1 MAQESTFAP
10 LDAFYAEH
18 GPLIDCLHAE
28 ANCERWGLSRNRF
41 AEALRRSTE
50 KRYRG
55 RRAGAGEVEAYLKS
69 LHLEDLALA
78 CACAEGVEAA
88 WEFFVAQF
96 RQDLRA
102 AARAI
107 LRTSGAGDDARAEE
121 LADSLYAEL
130 YGVSPTGGGRRKSL
144 FEYFHGR
151 SKLSTWLRAVL
162 AQRHVDLL
170 RTGWRTV
177 SLATEE
183 DEGPREIASGA
194 TFWRTSSN
202 ARAGHGPQLVAQAAD
217 SSPADPDREK
227 YLARL
232 DAALSAAIAGLEA
245 RKRMLLACYYV
256 DQLTLA
262 EIGRTMGEHE
272 STVSR
277 QLDRTRRALR
287 EAVTRSLLGGSPA
300 RDGHGPEP
308 GLDDAQVE
316 LAFEYA
322 LSDWPFDLSRALSKG
337 EAAADLPE
345 K

>member
-1 MAQESTFAP
+1 MTQESAFAP
-10 LDAFYAEH
+10 LDAFCAQYAR
-18 GPLIDCLHAE
+18 LIEWLHAE
-28 ANCERWGLSRNRF
+28 AKGARWGLARNRF
-41 AEALRRSTE
+41 AEALRRSAE
-50 KRYRG
+50 KRYG
-55 RRAGAGEVEAYLKS
+55 GARAGAPEVEAYLKS

-78 CACAEGVEAA
+78 CACGDGLEVA
-88 WEFFVAQF
+88 WDFFVKHF

-102 AARAI
+102 AACAI
-107 LRTSGAGDDARAEE
+107 LRTSGVGDETRAED

-130 YGVSPTGGGRRKSL
+130 YGVSPTGSGRRKSL

-170 RTGWRTV
+170 RTSWRTV
-177 SLATEE
+177 SLETEE
-183 DEGPREIASGA
+183 NGAPHEIAAASHSELRVNKRSPHPLE
-194 TFWRTSSN
+194 WR
-202 ARAGHGPQLVAQAAD
+202 AD
-217 SSPADPDREK
+217 SQPADPDRDR

-232 DAALSAAIAGLEA
+232 DGALSAAIVRLAA
-245 RKRMLLACYYV
+245 RERMLLAGYYV

-262 EIGRTMGEHE
+262 EIGRTLGEHE

-277 QLDRTRRALR
+277 QLDRIRRELR
-287 EAVTRSLLGGSPA
+287 EAVTQTLSRGAPA

-308 GLDDAQVE
+308 GLDEAQVE

-337 EAAADLPE
+337 EAAVDPP
-345 K
+345 KK

>member
-1 MAQESTFAP
+1 MTQESTFAP
-10 LDAFYAEH
+10 LDAFCAQYAR
-18 GPLIDCLHAE
+18 LIEWLHAE
-28 ANCERWGLSRNRF
+28 AKGARWGLARNRF
-41 AEALRRSTE
+41 AEALRRSAE
-50 KRYRG
+50 KRYG
-55 RRAGAGEVEAYLKS
+55 GARAGAPEVEAYLKS

-78 CACAEGVEAA
+78 CACGDGLEAA
-88 WEFFVAQF
+88 WDFFVKHF

-107 LRTSGAGDDARAEE
+107 LRTSGVGDETRAED

-130 YGVSPTGGGRRKSL
+130 YGVSPNGSGRRKSL

-170 RTGWRTV
+170 RTSWRTV
-177 SLATEE
+177 SLETEE
-183 DEGPREIASGA
+183 SEASNRSSAGPPSELRGKKRSPHPM
-194 TFWRTSSN
+194 TQR
-202 ARAGHGPQLVAQAAD
+202 AD
-217 SSPADPDREK
+217 SQPADPDRDR

-232 DAALSAAIAGLEA
+232 DGALSAAIVRLAA
-245 RKRMLLACYYV
+245 RERMLLACYYV

-262 EIGRTMGEHE
+262 EIGRTLGEHE

-277 QLDRTRRALR
+277 QLDRIRRELR
-287 EAVTRSLLGGSPA
+287 EAVTQTLSRGAPA
-300 RDGHGPEP
+300 RDGRGPEP
-308 GLDDAQVE
+308 GLDEAQVE

-337 EAAADLPE
+337 EAAVDPPE